1 MNKNGH
7 EHLPRFSAVGVT
19 TASILAL
26 IVAMALSVVFDIQPT
41 EASTA
46 TKMAHTVSA
55 HA

>member
-1 MNKNGH
+1 MNKTSYAH
-7 EHLPRFSAVGVT
+7 SPRFSAVGVT
-19 TASILAL
+19 TATILAL
-26 IVAMALSVVFDIQPT
+26 IVAMAVSVVLDIQPT